1 MSQNSDFRKYIAGLQ
16 SNFSSPKRLAIIGSL
31 SFSNPHTETVC
42 NAIGRQLAMFTDLIV
57 ITGGVSGIP
66 EAVSRH
72 VWHHRQTVSTGGASV
87 YHVQPRGFEAW
98 DYGENITAGQ
108 TMEARRRILAA
119 LAPLY
124 LLLEGGRGAEQEAGW
139 ALRQGALLIP
149 VGFTGGAARSLFDQ
163 LNAIAMKSLPFA
175 QQQAW
180 ITLKDYRSNPEEIA
194 TAVAILVKG
203 AMETKG
209 YPLEPVITADAIATT
224 PTTDRTLS
232 ISKQQPESDLEDKVF
247 EQPEQQKFNL
257 LLLHH
262 SIIRREYFQLLFQRA
277 GYNLTPFTNTVNA
290 WEYLQ
295 GTLQEC
301 HLILCELGML
311 NHRISMDLRLKQNA
325 RLSSIPVVEIGSTGC
340 RREWG
345 GNWVAIAP
353 GIWQGTADPSKL
365 IVDWEV
371 DPQCNR
377 ALLAVT
383 ERLMRRQS
391 LERLDF
397 DAIPDHLCTST
408 GLFEGMD
415 IETH

>member
-1 MSQNSDFRKYIAGLQ
+1 MSQNSDFRKYITGFQ

-31 SFSNPHTETVC
+31 SFSNPYTETVC
-42 NAIGRQLAMFTDLIV
+42 EAIGRQLAVFTDLIV

-66 EAVSRH
+66 EAVSRN

-98 DYGENITAGQ
+98 DYGENITAGK

-124 LLLEGGRGAEQEAGW
+124 LLLEGGLGAEQEAGW

-163 LNAIAMKSLPFA
+163 LNAIAMKSLPFT
-175 QQQAW
+175 QKQAW
-180 ITLKDYRSNPEEIA
+180 ITLKDYLLNPEEIA

-209 YPLEPVITADAIATT
+209 YPLEPVITTDAIATVLM
-224 PTTDRTLS
+224 TDRTVS
-232 ISKQQPESDLEDKVF
+232 ITKQQPESDLEDKIF
-247 EQPEQQKFNL
+247 DQPEQQKFNL

-262 SIIRREYFQLLFQRA
+262 SIIRREYFRLLFQRA
-277 GYNLTPFTNTVNA
+277 GYNLTAFRNTVNA

-295 GTLQEC
+295 GTLQQC
-301 HLILCELGML
+301 HLILCEVGLLDHG
-311 NHRISMDLRLKQNA
+311 RSMSRRLKQNA

-345 GNWVAIAP
+345 GWWVSVAP
-353 GIWQGTADPSKL
+353 GVWQGSADPSKL

-383 ERLMRRQS
+383 ERLVRGES
-391 LERLDF
+391 LEKLDF

-408 GLFEGMD
+408 GLFEGID
-415 IETH
+415 IGTH

>member
-1 MSQNSDFRKYIAGLQ
+1 
-16 SNFSSPKRLAIIGSL
+16 
-31 SFSNPHTETVC
+31 
-42 NAIGRQLAMFTDLIV
+42 
-57 ITGGVSGIP
+57 
-66 EAVSRH
+66 
-72 VWHHRQTVSTGGASV
+72 
-87 YHVQPRGFEAW
+87 
-98 DYGENITAGQ
+98 
-108 TMEARRRILAA
+108 MEARRRILAA

-124 LLLEGGRGAEQEAGW
+124 LLLEGGLGAEQEAGW

-163 LNAIAMKSLPFA
+163 LNAIAMKSLPFD

-194 TAVAILVKG
+194 VAVAILVKG

-209 YPLEPVITADAIATT
+209 YRLEPVITADAIATV
-224 PTTDRTLS
+224 PTTERTLS
-232 ISKQQPESDLEDKVF
+232 ISEQKPESDLEEMVF

-262 SIIRREYFQLLFQRA
+262 SIIRREYFRLLFQRA
-277 GYNLTPFTNTVNA
+277 GYNLTPFRNTVNA

-295 GTLQEC
+295 GTSQEC
-301 HLILCELGML
+301 HLILCEGGML
-311 NHRISMDLRLKQNA
+311 NHGISMSLRLKRDA

-345 GNWVAIAP
+345 GWWVSVAA
-353 GIWQGTADPSKL
+353 GIWQGTTDPSKL
-365 IVDWEV
+365 IVDCEV

-377 ALLAVT
+377 ALLALT
-383 ERLMRRQS
+383 ERLVRGQS
-391 LERLDF
+391 LEGLDL